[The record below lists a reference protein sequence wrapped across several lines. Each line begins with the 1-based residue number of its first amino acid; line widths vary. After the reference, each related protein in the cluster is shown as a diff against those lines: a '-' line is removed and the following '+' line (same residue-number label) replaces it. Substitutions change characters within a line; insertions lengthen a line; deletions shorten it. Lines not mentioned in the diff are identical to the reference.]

1 MLNGFTKKI
10 LKFHSNATLMEF
22 RHYKDEEKATNAHLL
37 NRYLT
42 TQLLKYIN
50 KSFNI
55 FAVTKSRTMNN
66 KTLI

>member
-10 LKFHSNATLMEF
+10 LKFRSNATLMEF
-22 RHYKDEEKATNAHLL
+22 RHCKDEEKAANAHLL

>member
-1 MLNGFTKKI
+1 MLIGFTKKI

-37 NRYLT
+37 NRYLM

-55 FAVTKSRTMNN
+55 FAVTESRTMNN
-66 KTLI
+66 KTLF

>member
-10 LKFHSNATLMEF
+10 LKFRSNATLMEF
-22 RHYKDEEKATNAHLL
+22 RHCKDEKKATNA
-37 NRYLT
+37 
-42 TQLLKYIN
+42 LKYIN

>member
-1 MLNGFTKKI
+1 
-10 LKFHSNATLMEF
+10 MEF
-22 RHYKDEEKATNAHLL
+22 HHCKDEEKAANAHLL

-55 FAVTKSRTMNN
+55 LLLQNQELWIIRLWFKGESLKNC
-66 KTLI
+66 LIEN

>member
-1 MLNGFTKKI
+1 MLIDFTKKI

-42 TQLLKYIN
+42 TQSLKYIN

-55 FAVTKSRTMNN
+55 FAVTESRTMNN
-66 KTLI
+66 KTLF